1 MKKIYQKPK
10 TLTMKISTSIIL
22 TTSDPDVKVDK
33 DSESVDAGSVDAR
46 RNNNVW
52 DEEDE
57 EEL

>member
-1 MKKIYQKPK
+1 
-10 TLTMKISTSIIL
+10 MKISTSIIL

-57 EEL
+57 EEF